1 MAELKGEIKNLLNI
15 TDELA
20 NIQDSGKNPILTPV
34 YPNDYQGKQ
43 VLLNAD
49 RIIFNARKQFQ
60 IFRNPSK

>member
-20 NIQDSGKNPILTPV
+20 SIQDSGKNPILTPT

-43 VLLNAD
+43 VILNAD
-49 RIIFNARKQFQ
+49 RIIFNARKQ
-60 IFRNPSK
+60 